1 MSYSAKRDILV
12 PIFILFVSYFEK
24 CVTVTARSRFSR
36 NAALDG
42 YSCESGDVVFDKD
55 KIINRIL
62 CSSLCSQQE
71 ACVGFFYI
79 PGSQKCLG
87 CRADFQN
94 RSTTMADTMF
104 YTRDGRFINLRNIF
118 IMY

>member
-1 MSYSAKRDILV
+1 MGYRVKSDILV
-12 PIFILFVSYFEK
+12 LCCLLHIFYLEK
-24 CVTVTARSRFSR
+24 CFTANSRFSR

-42 YSCESGDVVFDKD
+42 YSCESGDVVFNKD

-79 PGSQKCLG
+79 PGSRHCIG
-87 CRADFQN
+87 CRPDFQK

-104 YTRDGRFINLRNIF
+104 YTRDGRCINLRNIF